1 MFSKHTTFLL
11 LSTLGAAIVMVAV
24 ASKPAAGGNNHAE
37 SYSPWRHMGG
47 GEESRGRAE
56 EPFAECVYR
65 PTNKH
70 IFSVAAEMQLFDK
83 DDTYEL
89 ALSEFRYL
97 VADNS
102 LRRTN
107 FIVDL
112 NRVPEIVETGRG
124 SPFAVV
130 YAINN
135 DVLIHRG
142 KAFYGFHIRFDKWG
156 VPTVRG
162 VLNHYDIVSK
172 YT

>member
-11 LSTLGAAIVMVAV
+11 LSTLGAVVLMAAITSNTGV
-24 ASKPAAGGNNHAE
+24 GDNNHAE
-37 SYSPWRHMGG
+37 SYSPRRLLGG
-47 GEESRGRAE
+47 GEEFRGRAE

-65 PTNKH
+65 PKNKH

-83 DDTYEL
+83 GDTYEL

-97 VADNS
+97 VADNN

-107 FIVDL
+107 FVADL

-124 SPFAVV
+124 SPFEVV
-130 YAINN
+130 YAIKN

-156 VPTVRG
+156 VPFVRG

>member
-11 LSTLGAAIVMVAV
+11 LSTLGAVVLMAAIT
-24 ASKPAAGGNNHAE
+24 SNTAAGDNMRRLL
-37 SYSPWRHMGG
+37 SG

-56 EPFAECVYR
+56 EEPFAECVYR
-65 PTNKH
+65 PANKH

-89 ALSEFRYL
+89 ALSEFRQI
-97 VADNS
+97 VADEN

-107 FIVDL
+107 FVADL
-112 NRVPEIVETGRG
+112 NLVPEIVETGRG
-124 SPFAVV
+124 SPFEVV
-130 YAINN
+130 YSINN
-135 DVLIHRG
+135 DILIHRG

-156 VPTVRG
+156 VPLVRG
-162 VLNHYDIVSK
+162 VLNHYDIISK